1 MKLAWR
7 ICSLLVSLALGG
19 YFLWFCLQHL
29 DLNTLIATPNK
40 TSVLGALLAASL
52 CYTAIYPLT
61 GLAWRQL
68 LLRQGQNW
76 SPTQLTVFI
85 GITQLAKYVPGN
97 IAQHICRAAYSFK
110 HGMLMRPYATTIVQE
125 TLLAAAA
132 SVLIGILFLAPA
144 TWQSTVGHYRPVLLT
159 ALALS
164 CIGILIFCIN
174 VPPSSDRKNGPIS
187 KFLYMTGG
195 LPGPS
200 TTLKALAAYSCNY
213 LIIGIGI
220 WLLALALG
228 LSSVSYGTATSAFAI
243 AWILGFLAPGA
254 PAGLGAREG
263 VMLLVLTGNGSDE
276 KILQLVMLS
285 RASTMLGDLIVFS
298 ASVLLSNHIN
308 RKKQMLT

>member
-7 ICSLLVSLALGG
+7 ICSLVVSLALGG
-19 YFLWFCLQHL
+19 YFFWFCWQHL
-29 DLNTLIATPNK
+29 DLNTLIDTLNK
-40 TSVLGALLAASL
+40 TSALGALLAASL

-76 SPTQLTVFI
+76 SPTSLTVLI
-85 GITQLAKYVPGN
+85 GVTQLAKYVPGN

-110 HGMLMRPYATTIVQE
+110 HGMPLRPYATTVVQE

-132 SVLIGILFLAPA
+132 SVLIGALLLAPA
-144 TWQSTVGHYRPVLLT
+144 AWHSTVGEYRPVLLS

-164 CIGILIFCIN
+164 CAGIFIFCID
-174 VPPSSDRKNGPIS
+174 VPAGSAGSGGPIS
-187 KFLYMTGG
+187 KLLYMTGG

-200 TTLKALAAYSCNY
+200 TTLKALTAYSCNY
-213 LIIGIGI
+213 LIIGVGI

-228 LSSVSYGTATSAFAI
+228 LSNVSYATATSAFAI

-263 VMLLVLTGNGSDE
+263 VMLLVLKGNASDE
-276 KILQLVMLS
+276 QILQLVMLA
-285 RASTMLGDLIVFS
+285 RAGTMLGDLLAFS
-298 ASVLLSNHIN
+298 ASAALSNHMKN
-308 RKKQMLT
+308 KQMLT